1 MNEGSK
7 YPITSGGTRAIWS
20 GSGWCAGFGWGE
32 LVIASDSN
40 TRTDSFCQANKD
52 SFKLPAAK
60 GSQYPLINGGDRNF
74 QLKQFEV
81 YKVSVTITINII
93 FRNNE
98 WMEGGRETHL
108 FANKF

>member
-1 MNEGSK
+1 M
-7 YPITSGGTRAIWS
+7 AIICHS
-20 GSGWCAGFGWGE
+20 YWCAWFGVCE
-32 LVIASDSN
+32 LVIFSDSN
-40 TRTDSFCQANKD
+40 NNTLSFCQANKD